1 VNLSFSQRRRHNVP
15 MARILLGITGGIAA
29 YKACELVR
37 LFVRAGHEVLPL
49 PTPGVE
55 RFVAPDTFYA
65 LARISPPG
73 DPYPHL
79 ERADALVIAPLTA
92 NTLAKLAHGL
102 ADNILTEAALAHRGP
117 LVLAPA
123 MNTRMWTHP
132 ATQANVDV
140 LRSRG
145 AIVVGPDEGEL
156 AEGEVGAGRMAE
168 PSEIAQVV
176 AEALESAT
184 RPHGVTSALAGKHV
198 LVTAGGTREPLDAV
212 RFLGNRS
219 SGRMGVALAAEA
231 HRRGAGVTLLAANLA
246 VAAPPGVELVET
258 PTAADVARETSA
270 RADTA
275 DVVVMAAA
283 VADYRPTEAP
293 SGKRP
298 KDAEP
303 WTVVLEPTTDVLARL
318 GARER
323 NGQLLV
329 GFGAEAGP
337 AGLDRKRAMLDSK
350 NLDLVVYNDVSRP
363 GIGFDADEN
372 AVTLVTRAG
381 EREVPRAP
389 KPQIAAAILDE
400 IERLL
405 DVGAPDG
412 SA

>member
-1 VNLSFSQRRRHNVP
+1 

-55 RFVAPDTFYA
+55 RFVAPETFYA
-65 LARISPPG
+65 LARTSPPG

-123 MNTRMWTHP
+123 MNTRMWTHS
-132 ATQANVDV
+132 ATQANVDI

-176 AEALESAT
+176 A
-184 RPHGVTSALAGKHV
+184 
-198 LVTAGGTREPLDAV
+198 D
-212 RFLGNRS
+212 
-219 SGRMGVALAAEA
+219 
-231 HRRGAGVTLLAANLA
+231 
-246 VAAPPGVELVET
+246 
-258 PTAADVARETSA
+258 
-270 RADTA
+270 
-275 DVVVMAAA
+275 
-283 VADYRPTEAP
+283 
-293 SGKRP
+293 
-298 KDAEP
+298 
-303 WTVVLEPTTDVLARL
+303 

-323 NGQLLV
+323 LSSGRSEQR
-329 GFGAEAGP
+329 ACREAR
-337 AGLDRKRAMLDSK
+337 ARDRRWD
-350 NLDLVVYNDVSRP
+350 
-363 GIGFDADEN
+363 
-372 AVTLVTRAG
+372 TRAPRRRSFPREPLLG
-381 EREVPRAP
+381 TDGCCPGCGGVPPWRRRDASGREPRRLRAAGGRARRDAHRRRRGARDKHPRRLGRRRRHGRRCRGLPSRRSAERQAAEGRGAVDGGARADGRRARRTRRARAERTAARGLRGGGGPRP
-389 KPQIAAAILDE
+389 
-400 IERLL
+400 
-405 DVGAPDG
+405 VSSG
-412 SA
+412 SGRCSTARTSISSSTTT